1 MLRAIFAD
9 AVFCA
14 ALFVESLAV
23 VSILQSVAGLDL
35 PEEFIPIMNSYH
47 AKTAP
52 LSAIGG
58 VIFASKP
65 PAWYADAML
74 IAAVFFFSFFIAQ
87 AQNAIAPYDDPDA
100 APIGEV
106 RALESAIDF
115 FLPVAVCAIG
125 AVLTAPTLLSFLTVP
140 VALWLLLKRIFGN
153 PSWFKVSPGYYVNF
167 VLLGAIAVAI
177 VAWAQR
183 LESAQ

>member
-14 ALFVESLAV
+14 ALFVESLAAI
-23 VSILQSVAGLDL
+23 SILQSVAGLDL
-35 PEEFIPIMNSYH
+35 PEGFIPVMNSYH

-65 PAWYADAML
+65 PVWYADAML
-74 IAAVFFFSFFIAQ
+74 IAAVFFFSFCIAQ
-87 AQNAIAPYDDPDA
+87 AQNAMAPYDDPDA
-100 APIGEV
+100 APVGQV

-115 FLPVAVCAIG
+115 FLPVAVCAAG
-125 AVLTAPTLLSFLTVP
+125 AVLTAPTLLPFLTVP
-140 VALWLLLKRIFGN
+140 VALWLLLKRMSGK
-153 PSWFKVSPGYYVNF
+153 PSWFKVSPGYYVNL
-167 VLLGAIAVAI
+167 VLLGAIAAAI
-177 VAWAQR
+177 AALPRW
-183 LESAQ
+183 LDSA

>member
-23 VSILQSVAGLDL
+23 ISIFQSVAGLDL
-35 PEEFIPIMNSYH
+35 PEGFIPIMNSYH

-65 PAWYADAML
+65 PTWYADAML
-74 IAAVFFFSFFIAQ
+74 IAAVLFFSFFIAQ
-87 AQNAIAPYDDPDA
+87 AQNAMAPYDDPEA

-115 FLPVAVCAIG
+115 FLPVAICAIG
-125 AVLTAPTLLSFLTVP
+125 ALLTAPTLLPFLTVP
-140 VALWLLLKRIFGN
+140 VALWLLLKRMFGKA
-153 PSWFKVSPGYYVNF
+153 SWFKVSPVYYVNIA
-167 VLLGAIAVAI
+167 LLGAIAAAI
-177 VAWAQR
+177 TVWAYR
-183 LESAQ
+183 LEGA